1 MLKTNTH
8 WLREL
13 GVQGRSGILSDINLE
28 GYQRKNKDRP
38 DVIITKGKLVTKLIK
53 NRVTSTIHRL

>member
-1 MLKTNTH
+1 MPKTNTD
-8 WLREL
+8 WLGEL
-13 GVQGRSGILSDINLE
+13 GAQGRSDILSDTNLE

-38 DVIITKGKLVTKLIK
+38 DVIIIQGKLVTKLIK